1 MEAALSELT
10 EAEMRSIEWRKHY
23 LPKAIRNARAK
34 LEQLEREAIDCG
46 RSDLVLDMEKY
57 LNADAINRAW
67 ESEIALGKLRDR
79 EAT

>member
-1 MEAALSELT
+1 MPELS

-46 RSDLVLDMEKY
+46 RIDLVMDIDKY

-67 ESEIALGKLRDR
+67 DTEIAIGRLHDR